1 MGQSCEHLREQE
13 EAVSDHPRDDDEL
26 QALLAGTSALS
37 RRYSELSDEQP
48 PAHLDASI
56 LAASRSALEPEKHRS
71 GLRRSGSIWSSIW
84 SRFSLMQWSVPIATA
99 AVVIVAATLTL
110 TIQRDPEIDRLY
122 DKYDKPS
129 PVVRERSETSSADK
143 AEIEKSSANKLEIAT
158 SGTLARESVI
168 ASPKLAAPPSASAP
182 RRVPASPPT
191 RAKQKASQKD
201 EQRSNA
207 ARKRSDQSRLELAAG
222 RSGERDAAASARAN
236 IEANVAG
243 DQKVSGEQKI
253 TSEQKVIGEQKIAD
267 ERGVVGKEQIVGQ
280 AQFLVEEQVADA
292 PKPPQAFPDSDDA
305 LAVNEPADVAAASAE
320 LSNDEFAIAGAP
332 TPSASLDSIEAEEL
346 MKSTIERSPGRQQA
360 STRLAESE
368 PVVMQ
373 RFADEDSPA
382 RLAKAEAIRDPG
394 DWIEDIEKLLADG
407 KRDEAIASLE
417 KFRLDYPDYQLP
429 ENLKSLVRTQT
440 E

>member
-1 MGQSCEHLREQE
+1 
-13 EAVSDHPRDDDEL
+13 VSDHPRDDDEL

-37 RRYSELSDEQP
+37 HRYSELSDEQP

-56 LAASRSALEPEKHRS
+56 LAASRSALEPEKRRS

-84 SRFSLMQWSVPIATA
+84 SRFSLMQWSVPMATA

-129 PVVRERSETSSADK
+129 PVLRERSETSSADK
-143 AEIEKSSANKLEIAT
+143 REIEKSSTDKLEIAT
-158 SGTLARESVI
+158 SGTLARESVL
-168 ASPKLAAPPSASAP
+168 ASPKLPAPPSASAP
-182 RRVPASPPT
+182 RRGPASPPT
-191 RAKQKASQKD
+191 KAKQRAFQKD

-207 ARKRSDQSRLELAAG
+207 ARKRSDQSRLELAAD
-222 RSGERDAAASARAN
+222 RSGERDAAASVRAN

-243 DQKVSGEQKI
+243 DQKV
-253 TSEQKVIGEQKIAD
+253 IGERKIAD
-267 ERGVVGKEQIVGQ
+267 EQSVVGKEQIAGQ
-280 AQFLVEEQVADA
+280 AQFLVEEQVAGA
-292 PKPPQAFPDSDDA
+292 PKPAEAFPDSDDA
-305 LAVNEPADVAAASAE
+305 IAVNEPADVAVASAE
-320 LSNDEFAIAGAP
+320 LSTDEVAIAGAP
-332 TPSASLDSIEAEEL
+332 TPSASLDSLEAEEL
-346 MKSTIERSPGRQQA
+346 MKSTTETSPGRQQA

-382 RLAKAEAIRDPG
+382 RFAKAEAIRGPK

-429 ENLKSLVRTQT
+429 KDLLSLIPPPA

>member
-1 MGQSCEHLREQE
+1 MEQRCEQPRTGQRCEQPREQE
-13 EAVSDHPRDDDEL
+13 DVVSDQPRDDDEL

-37 RRYSELSDEQP
+37 HRYSELSDEQP

-56 LAASRSALEPEKHRS
+56 LAASRSALQSEKRRS

-84 SRFSLMQWSVPIATA
+84 SRFSLMQWSVPIGTA
-99 AVVIVAATLTL
+99 VVVIVAATLTL
-110 TIQRDPEIDRLY
+110 TIQRDPDIDRLY

-129 PVVRERSETSSADK
+129 PAMRERSETASADK
-143 AEIEKSSANKLEIAT
+143 LEIST
-158 SGTLARESVI
+158 SGTLARESVL
-168 ASPKLAAPPSASAP
+168 ASPKLPAPPSASAP

-191 RAKQKASQKD
+191 KAKQRASRKD

-207 ARKRSDQSRLELAAG
+207 ARKRSDQSRLELAAD
-222 RSGERDAAASARAN
+222 RSGERDAAASVRAN

-243 DQKVSGEQKI
+243 D
-253 TSEQKVIGEQKIAD
+253 QKVIGEQKIAD
-267 ERGVVGKEQIVGQ
+267 ERGVVGKEQIAGQ

-292 PKPPQAFPDSDDA
+292 PKPAESFPDSDDA
-305 LAVNEPADVAAASAE
+305 FAVNEPADVAVASAE
-320 LSNDEFAIAGAP
+320 LSTDEFSIAGAP
-332 TPSASLDSIEAEEL
+332 TSSASLDSLEAGEL
-346 MKSTIERSPGRQQA
+346 MKSTIEPLPGRQQS

-382 RLAKAEAIRDPG
+382 RFAKAEAIRDPG

-417 KFRLDYPDYQLP
+417 KFRFDYPDFQLS
-429 ENLKSLVRTQT
+429 EDLLSLIPPPA

>member
-1 MGQSCEHLREQE
+1 
-13 EAVSDHPRDDDEL
+13 VSDQPRDDDEL

-37 RRYSELSDEQP
+37 HRYSELSDEQP

-56 LAASRSALEPEKHRS
+56 LAASRSAVESEKRRS

-84 SRFSLMQWSVPIATA
+84 SRFSLMQWSVPMATA
-99 AVVIVAATLTL
+99 AIVIVAATLTL

-122 DKYDKPS
+122 DKYDKPP
-129 PVVRERSETSSADK
+129 PVMRERSETSSA
-143 AEIEKSSANKLEIAT
+143 EKSEIAT
-158 SGTLARESVI
+158 SGTVARESVL
-168 ASPKLAAPPSASAP
+168 ASPKLPAPPSASAP

-191 RAKQKASQKD
+191 KAQEKAFQKD
-201 EQRSNA
+201 GQRSNA
-207 ARKRSDQSRLELAAG
+207 ARKRSDQSRQELAAD
-222 RSGERDAAASARAN
+222 RSGERDAAASVRAK

-243 DQKVSGEQKI
+243 QQKV
-253 TSEQKVIGEQKIAD
+253 TGEQKIAG
-267 ERGVVGKEQIVGQ
+267 EQKVVGKEQIAGQ
-280 AQFLVEEQVADA
+280 AQFFVEEQVADA
-292 PKPPQAFPDSDDA
+292 PKPAEAFPDSDDA
-305 LAVNEPADVAAASAE
+305 FAVNEPADVAVGSAE
-320 LSNDEFAIAGAP
+320 RSNDEFAIAGAP
-332 TPSASLDSIEAEEL
+332 TSSASLDSIEAEEL
-346 MKSTIERSPGRQQA
+346 MKSTTETSPGRQQA

-382 RLAKAEAIRDPG
+382 RTAKAEAIRDPG
-394 DWIEDIEKLLADG
+394 DWIEDIEQLLADG

-429 ENLKSLVRTQT
+429 EDLLSLIPSPA